1 MEVAMQRAKGRMIF
15 MQREQM
21 HKLFTWEKFR
31 VFKERK
37 EARVAEEQ
45 KMKLERHLR
54 AGPWLDLRNLGK
66 EFEFFSE
73 CLGEEG
79 FKWGNSVI

>member
-37 EARVAEEQ
+37 EARVAEE
-45 KMKLERHLR
+45 
-54 AGPWLDLRNLGK
+54 
-66 EFEFFSE
+66 
-73 CLGEEG
+73 
-79 FKWGNSVI
+79 